1 MNQKE
6 YLADFSKNQ
15 RIPFNSEL
23 FKRSEDEIIEELKK
37 VIISCQRSNKYF
49 KIEVKGFTVVEDY
62 AEVQEVLFK
71 YYEGSN
77 KNKSKSKKKDNA
89 YAYINL
95 NESDIK
101 LLIVDYHIETPFAVD
116 PAERVDDL
124 RVIIAIPRIVD
135 KYYFRIN
142 GIMRSTLY
150 QIVDGSTYNNSNSN
164 ARIPNIT
171 FKIVFMAV
179 RVFRYFL
186 DVPLADRTVL
196 KLTHYMSNIFNKT
209 TSACMY
215 ILAKFGFY
223 GAVDFLGFNEAGI
236 YISTKPLND
245 PLYYSIMRDDN
256 IWINAPKYLVDN
268 NQVLQ
273 SFLACVYTC
282 LVPGVSYDMI
292 FDNHFWTSS
301 LGCQFNSLG
310 KEATLNAMNP
320 KENSYNTTYEKGL
333 SILDSF
339 ETIYDI
345 STKESIRLP
354 EEDKATMYHIIRW
367 LVREFNNLKA
377 KDNLDVSIK
386 KIRFSEYIA
395 SIYAMKV
402 ARGIYR
408 VADLNSKITSSSIKR
423 AIRTDPMYLVNMIAK
438 SNLVSY
444 RNMVSDMDSMLALK
458 FTYKGIAGLGE
469 SNNNSI
475 PDIVRY
481 IHPSHLG
488 RLDLDSSSDSN
499 PGITGTI
506 NPFAQIYDGYFSDYQ
521 EPNFWEGK
529 FKQTLDEYRRLS
541 GVKQAIVF
549 KKEVLGIEDEERET
563 IVDESMAAMKQLI
576 NPYWY
581 ANTGEIWQPIIFE
594 EVEIDAGR
602 DCF

>member
-6 YLADFSKNQ
+6 FIADFSKNN
-15 RIPFNSEL
+15 RIQFNPEL
-23 FKRSEDEIIEELKK
+23 FKRSEDDIIEELKK
-37 VIISCQRSNKYF
+37 VIISCQRNNKYF
-49 KIEVKGFTVVEDY
+49 KIEVKGFTVIDDY
-62 AEVQEVLFK
+62 AEIQNILFK
-71 YYEGSN
+71 YYEN
-77 KNKSKSKKKDNA
+77 ATRNKSKNKKKDNQ

-101 LLIVDYHIETPFAVD
+101 LLLVDYHIEAPFAVD
-116 PAERVDDL
+116 ENERKDNF
-124 RVIIAIPRIVD
+124 RVIIAVPRIVD
-135 KYYFRIN
+135 KYYFKIN
-142 GIMRSTLY
+142 GITRSTLY

-164 ARIPNIT
+164 SRIPNIT

-186 DVPLADRTVL
+186 EVPLVDGSTI

-215 ILAKFGFY
+215 ILSKMGLY
-223 GAVDFLGFNEAGI
+223 GAINFMGFSEVGLFV
-236 YISTKPLND
+236 SREPVND
-245 PLYYSIMRDDN
+245 PTYYSIRRDDN
-256 IWINAPKYLVDN
+256 IWICAPKYLVDN
-268 NQVLQ
+268 DQVLQ
-273 SFLACVYTC
+273 SFISCIYTSI
-282 LVPGVSYDMI
+282 VPGMDYNTI

-301 LGCQFNSLG
+301 LGCQFNSLNHD
-310 KEATLNAMNP
+310 AILNALNP
-320 KENSYNTTYEKGL
+320 KENSYVNTYEKGL

-367 LVREFNNLKA
+367 LVREFNKLKA

-395 SIYAMKV
+395 SIYAMKI

-408 VADLNSKITSSSIKR
+408 VADLNSKITASSIRR
-423 AIRTDPMYLVNMIAK
+423 AIRTDPMYLLNMIGK
-438 SNLVSY
+438 SNLVNY

-458 FTYKGIAGLGE
+458 FTYKGIAGIGE
-469 SNNNSI
+469 NDNNSI
-475 PDIVRY
+475 PNIVRY

-499 PGITGTI
+499 PGVTGTI
-506 NPFAQIYDGYFSDYQ
+506 SPFTQIYDGYFSEYQ

-529 FKQTLDEYRRLS
+529 FMQVMDDYRKATGL
-541 GVKQAIVF
+541 KEAIKF
-549 KKEVLGIEDEERET
+549 KKEVLGIENEEAEVVADE
-563 IVDESMAAMKQLI
+563 VVAAMKQI
-576 NPYWY
+576 IKPYLY
-581 ANTGEIWQPIIFE
+581 ANEGELWQPIIFE
-594 EVEIDAGR
+594 EVELDGTKL
-602 DCF
+602 

>member
-1 MNQKE
+1 
-6 YLADFSKNQ
+6 
-15 RIPFNSEL
+15 
-23 FKRSEDEIIEELKK
+23 
-37 VIISCQRSNKYF
+37 
-49 KIEVKGFTVVEDY
+49 
-62 AEVQEVLFK
+62 
-71 YYEGSN
+71 
-77 KNKSKSKKKDNA
+77 
-89 YAYINL
+89 
-95 NESDIK
+95 
-101 LLIVDYHIETPFAVD
+101 
-116 PAERVDDL
+116 
-124 RVIIAIPRIVD
+124 
-135 KYYFRIN
+135 
-142 GIMRSTLY
+142 
-150 QIVDGSTYNNSNSN
+150 
-164 ARIPNIT
+164 
-171 FKIVFMAV
+171 
-179 RVFRYFL
+179 
-186 DVPLADRTVL
+186 
-196 KLTHYMSNIFNKT
+196 
-209 TSACMY
+209 
-215 ILAKFGFY
+215 
-223 GAVDFLGFNEAGI
+223 
-236 YISTKPLND
+236 
-245 PLYYSIMRDDN
+245 
-256 IWINAPKYLVDN
+256 
-268 NQVLQ
+268 
-273 SFLACVYTC
+273 
-282 LVPGVSYDMI
+282 
-292 FDNHFWTSS
+292 
-301 LGCQFNSLG
+301 
-310 KEATLNAMNP
+310 
-320 KENSYNTTYEKGL
+320 
-333 SILDSF
+333 
-339 ETIYDI
+339 
-345 STKESIRLP
+345 
-354 EEDKATMYHIIRW
+354 MYHIIRW
-367 LVREFNNLKA
+367 LIREFNNLKA

>member
-6 YLADFSKNQ
+6 FLADFSKNH
-15 RIPFNSEL
+15 RIQFNPIL
-23 FKRSEDEIIEELKK
+23 FHRSEDDIVEELKK
-37 VIISCQRSNKYF
+37 VIISCQRNNKYF
-49 KIEVKGFTVVEDY
+49 KIEVRGFTVVEDY
-62 AEVQEVLFK
+62 AQVNEVLFK
-71 YYEGSN
+71 YYEN
-77 KNKSKSKKKDNA
+77 ATKNKSKNKKKDNP

-101 LLIVDYHIETPFAVD
+101 LLIVDYHIEAPFAVD
-116 PAERVDDL
+116 TIEREDNF
-124 RVIIAIPRIVD
+124 RVIIAVPRIVD

-179 RVFRYFL
+179 RVFRYHL
-186 DVPLADRTVL
+186 DVSLADGTGLRL
-196 KLTHYMSNIFNKT
+196 IHYMSNIFNKT

-215 ILAKFGFY
+215 ILAKMGFY
-223 GAVDFLGFNEAGI
+223 GALDFMGFSDIGI
-236 YISTKPLND
+236 TITKEPYNNPD
-245 PLYYSIMRDDN
+245 YYSIRRDDH
-256 IWINAPKYLVDN
+256 IYINAPRYIVDN
-268 NQVLQ
+268 DAVVQ
-273 SFLACVYTC
+273 SFIACLYTSI
-282 LVPGVSYDMI
+282 VPGMNFNTI
-292 FDNHFWTSS
+292 FTNHFWTSS
-301 LGCQFNSLG
+301 LGCQFNSLSY
-310 KEATLNAMNP
+310 EAMLTAMNP
-320 KENSYNTTYEKGL
+320 KENSYTNTYEKGL

-354 EEDKATMYHIIRW
+354 IEDKDTMYHIIRW
-367 LVREFNNLKA
+367 IIREFNKLKA

-395 SIYAMKV
+395 SIYAMKI

-408 VADLNSKITSSSIKR
+408 VADLNSKITASSIKR
-423 AIRTDPMYLVNMIAK
+423 AIRTDPMYLLNMVAK
-438 SNLVSY
+438 SNLVNY

-469 SNNNSI
+469 NDNNSI

-481 IHPSHLG
+481 VHPSHLG

-506 NPFAQIYDGYFSDYQ
+506 SPFTDIHNGYFSDYN
-521 EPNFWEGK
+521 EPNSWKESFMELVND
-529 FKQTLDEYRRLS
+529 FKKLKGLKEAVY
-541 GVKQAIVF
+541 F
-549 KKEVLGIEDEERET
+549 KKEVLN
-563 IVDESMAAMKQLI
+563 IVDEEQEIVVNEVVAAMKQI
-576 NPYWY
+576 IKPYIY
-581 ANTGEIWQPIIFE
+581 ADEGELWQPVIFE
-594 EVEIDAGR
+594 EVEIDGTR
-602 DCF
+602 L